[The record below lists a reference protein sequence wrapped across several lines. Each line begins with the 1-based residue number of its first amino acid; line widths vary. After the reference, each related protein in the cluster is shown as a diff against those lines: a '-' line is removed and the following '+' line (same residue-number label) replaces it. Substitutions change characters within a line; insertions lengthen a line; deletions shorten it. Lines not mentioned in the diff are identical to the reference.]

1 MADTTSDG
9 IVQQC
14 GSLVRLASASDSP
27 DGLVVAASHA
37 LGRPLMLLDTNGAL
51 LVAAPPS
58 TRLDASLGALT
69 AAAAGSDLTPTGW
82 DMLPVKHEGE
92 RLAVLAVRQGG
103 RCEAE
108 SHSMLDLVLCLLGE
122 QFVRAALTRAM
133 QGERRTALLR
143 RLVTDESLT
152 AADIRAEAGA
162 ADLQLA
168 DLYWP
173 ALLVW
178 TVGHPGP
185 RTLAELRG
193 KAQRLPGTIVVTL
206 SNTTITL
213 LIAVRCPGD
222 PSRDTVHSELG
233 LLVHHA
239 HNLGHRNVHAIAD
252 ELGVGVSRIPSRVRR
267 LLRLQRYL
275 PHKSGKALVCS
286 ARSFALDCLLRDGLD
301 RRRAEDFLRWHLY
314 RLLRYDHEHGTDLA
328 HVLELALDYPRRD
341 DAAHA
346 GYMHRN
352 TFRRHLTQ
360 ALELVDSDLDD
371 PDDRLSLHV
380 ALKLRG
386 LLEVVQHG
394 ADAGDPRERDQ
405 GWADAATPAPKERVF
420 LPSARSQPMRNDWRG
435 PIPSPPW

>member
-14 GSLVRLASASDSP
+14 SSLVRLASASDSP
-27 DGLVVAASHA
+27 EGLVVAASHA
-37 LGRPLMLLDTNGAL
+37 LGRPLILLDTSGAL

-58 TRLDASLGALT
+58 TRLDASLI
-69 AAAAGSDLTPTGW
+69 AAAAGSDPTPPGW
-82 DMLPVKHEGE
+82 DVLPIKHEGE

-103 RCEAE
+103 MCEAE

-152 AADIRAEAGA
+152 AADIRAEARA

-185 RTLAELRG
+185 RTLAELHG
-193 KAQRLPGTIVVTL
+193 KAQRLPGTVVVTL
-206 SNTTITL
+206 SNTIITL

-222 PSRDTVHSELG
+222 PSWDTVHSELG

-239 HNLGHRNVHAIAD
+239 RNLGHRDVHAIAD
-252 ELGVGVSRIPSRVRR
+252 ELSVSVSRIPSRVRR
-267 LLRLQRYL
+267 LLRLRRYL
-275 PHKSGKALVCS
+275 PHKSSTALVCS
-286 ARSFALDCLLRDGLD
+286 AGSFALDCLLSDGLD
-301 RRRAEDFLRWHLY
+301 RRRAEDFLHWRLC
-314 RLLRYDHEHGTDLA
+314 RLLRYDIDHGTDLV

-360 ALELVDSDLDD
+360 ALELVDTDLQD
-371 PDDRLSLHV
+371 PDDRLTLHV
-380 ALKLRG
+380 ALKLRK
-386 LLEVVQHG
+386 LLDLKRPCG
-394 ADAGDPRERDQ
+394 
-405 GWADAATPAPKERVF
+405 
-420 LPSARSQPMRNDWRG
+420 
-435 PIPSPPW
+435 